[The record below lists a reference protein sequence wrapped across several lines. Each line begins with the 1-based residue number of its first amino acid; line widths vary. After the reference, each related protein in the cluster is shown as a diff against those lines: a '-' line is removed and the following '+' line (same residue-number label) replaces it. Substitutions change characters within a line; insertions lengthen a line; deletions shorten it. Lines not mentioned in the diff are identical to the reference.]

1 MLVGVLPRDL
11 GMLKFSTYGAG
22 GEPLGEPPAPPP
34 GVGAA
39 SRGLSEELVEGA
51 LEQARLRTAIREMPE
66 QERRRLAEA
75 VLDELSEE
83 HELPEEV
90 NERLLDRLLGA
101 LLRGKRSEREILG
114 RDGLLGELT
123 GRLVERALSEEL
135 SEHLG
140 YPAGHAPPG
149 GAGNSRNGGT
159 PKTLLTDHG
168 QVPIDVPRDRKS
180 RFEPQLVKKNQRRLA
195 GLDEKIIAL
204 YAGGMTTRE
213 IETYITE
220 LYGPGVSRET
230 VSRVTAGVLEDAKAW
245 QTRPLEQIYP
255 ILYLDALV
263 IKIRD
268 GQAVRNFACYLAI
281 GVNLEGERD
290 VLGIWFQKTEGA
302 KFWLQVLTDLKQR
315 GVQDVLICCVDGLTG
330 FPEAIEAV
338 YPKTWVQ
345 TCIVHLIRSSL
356 KFVPYKD
363 MRAVAHDLKP
373 IYTAVDRDHA
383 WEELERFAETW
394 DGKYPMI
401 SQSWTEHWERVVPFL
416 AFPPDVRRA
425 VYTTN
430 TIEALN
436 RQIRKI
442 IKTRGSFPNEDSA
455 RKLLYLAITRAQ
467 QKWRHTYNW
476 SSALIAFRIHFGDR
490 IPDTAI

>member
-1 MLVGVLPRDL
+1 MPSTQEKKSFQRACPDL
-11 GMLKFSTYGAG
+11 YGAG

-34 GVGAA
+34 GIGTA
-39 SRGLSEELVEGA
+39 SRGLSEQLVEGA
-51 LEQARLRTAIREMPE
+51 LEGARLRTAIRDLPE
-66 QERRRLAEA
+66 DERRRLAEA
-75 VLDELSEE
+75 VLDELCEGQ
-83 HELPEEV
+83 ELPEEV
-90 NERLLDRLLGA
+90 NERLFDAMLGGLLA
-101 LLRGKRSEREILG
+101 GKRGEREILG

-140 YPAGHAPPG
+140 YPAGQAPPG

-168 QVPIDVPRDRKS
+168 PVRIDTPRDRKS
-180 RFEPQLVKKNQRRLA
+180 RFEPQLVAKNQRRLQ

-213 IETYITE
+213 IETYIAD

-230 VSRVTAGVLEDAKAW
+230 VSRVTAGVLQDAKAW
-245 QTRPLEQIYP
+245 QTRPLEAIYP
-255 ILYLDALV
+255 ILYLDALM

-281 GVNLEGERD
+281 GVNLEGDRD

-302 KFWLQVLTDLKQR
+302 KFWLQVLTELKQR
-315 GVQDVLICCVDGLTG
+315 GVEDVLVCCVDGLTG

-345 TCIVHLIRSSL
+345 TCLVHLVRSSL
-356 KFVPYKD
+356 RFVPYKD
-363 MRAVAHDLKP
+363 MRAVAKDLKA

-383 WEELERFAETW
+383 WEQLERFAETW
-394 DGKYPMI
+394 DDKYPMI

-416 AFPPDVRRA
+416 SFPPDVRRA

-442 IKTRGSFPNEDSA
+442 IKTRGSFPDEDSA

-467 QKWRHTYNW
+467 RKWRHTYNW
-476 SSALIAFRIHFGDR
+476 NSALTAFRIHFGDR
-490 IPDTAI
+490 IPATV